1 MSSTFLQVFVLGTV
15 LVALQGLALLPWV
28 LALGTRTW
36 DRLRQPMFW
45 LQALGITVGLG
56 LVAGYFMNANNDPTT
71 LGRWGRFYMSL
82 LHLQLGADF
91 FVVGFWLLLCFWP
104 KGGAVALAAFREGV
118 RQPMF
123 WLLLLFAAGFM
134 LVAPLIPYFTFGE
147 DVKMVKELCYAF
159 AMLGP
164 AALGVIVASASVH
177 EEIEGRTAVTLMSK
191 PVSRRQFL
199 LGKFAGITGAALAMT
214 VLLGWLLVWI
224 ILFKRVWDPGI
235 YGDQTPDPVW
245 VGETVDRFFPHS
257 STGDLLRGTGFW
269 IDEAAEALP
278 GLTIGFCQV
287 MVLVACAVA
296 LATRL
301 PMVVNVTACLLV
313 YFLGHLTG
321 IMKEVSAGGNQLI
334 HFMAQLFD
342 TVLPGLDLFDVG
354 NAIVRDVPIP
364 TRDYAFYTLNIGL
377 YGLTY
382 TAAALLFGLI
392 LFEDRD
398 LA

>member
-1 MSSTFLQVFVLGTV
+1 MSGPFLQLFIVCTIL
-15 LVALQGLALLPWV
+15 LALQGLAALPWFV
-28 LALGTRTW
+28 ALGTRAR
-36 DRLRQPMFW
+36 DRLREPMFW
-45 LQALGITVGLG
+45 IQGIAFIIGAALI
-56 LVAGYFMNANNDPTT
+56 AGYFLNANNDPI
-71 LGRWGRFYMSL
+71 GHRRWGRFYMSL
-82 LHLQLGADF
+82 LHLQLGADM
-91 FVVGFWLLLCFWP
+91 FVVGFWLLLSVWP

-123 WLLLLFAAGFM
+123 WVLLLVAGLSM
-134 LVAPLIPYFTFGE
+134 LVAPLLPYFTFGE

-164 AALGVIVASASVH
+164 AALGVIAASASVH

-191 PVSRRQFL
+191 PISRRQFI
-199 LGKFAGITGAALAMT
+199 LGKFVGITGAALAMT
-214 VLLGWLLVWI
+214 VLLGWLLVWV

-235 YGDQTPDPVW
+235 YGDQTPEPAW
-245 VGETVDRFFPHS
+245 VGEVVDGLFRQNS
-257 STGDLLRGTGFW
+257 AADLLRGGGFW
-269 IDEAAEALP
+269 IDEAADALP

-301 PMVVNVTACLLV
+301 PMVINVTACLII

-342 TVLPGLDLFDVG
+342 TVLPGLELFDVG
-354 NAIVRDVPIP
+354 NAIIRDVPP
-364 TRDYAFYTLNIGL
+364 PSRDYAFYAFNIAL
-377 YGLTY
+377 YGITY
-382 TAAALLFGLI
+382 TAVALLFGLI